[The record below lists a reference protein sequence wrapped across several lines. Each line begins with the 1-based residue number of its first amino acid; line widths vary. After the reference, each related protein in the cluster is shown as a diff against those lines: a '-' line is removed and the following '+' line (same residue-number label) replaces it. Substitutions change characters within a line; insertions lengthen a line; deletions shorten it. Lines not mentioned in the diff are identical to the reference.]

1 MSEVCGARPG
11 EGRFA
16 ASLRWEPSA
25 NIGWSQVLRILLLL
39 CAIILGAVTIAIGT
53 TYFAL
58 RPQELRVAVPATDPI
73 DLRMIGT
80 AGYLLRSQ
88 RAPIRLVL
96 VQVDKTK
103 DATDALEAGKADLAI
118 LRSDAALLGQT
129 HTVMIMR
136 REAAVILAPTS
147 GKVRTVADLQNA
159 TIGVTRDRPI
169 DGSPL
174 APVLEY
180 YGVTRDNA
188 RHVVLQSDEI
198 ASAFLEK
205 KVDAMIAV
213 GPVTAKQMHEA
224 IADAARGM
232 DSAIQFVEIEEA
244 EAIAKRIPALEQIE
258 VEQGA
263 FGGRPPRPAK
273 TLNTV
278 GFSIRMVTST
288 STDTDTIAELTR
300 QLFLIRQHLSSV
312 VPGAGLMET
321 PDVEE
326 ATPFLVHPG
335 VRAYLNGEHRTW
347 FDKYNDYIYLGLF
360 FAGGLGSVAAGVFG
374 WMRGGGSRGPN
385 VPRQRIEAVL
395 DAIGDAK
402 TCEQLDAAERETDAI
417 FRTVFGLG
425 AEGRLSADAIATLN
439 LAMSELRGRIAAQR
453 SALKAADSR
462 PGIHPLTRASIS

>member
-1 MSEVCGARPG
+1 M
-11 EGRFA
+11 
-16 ASLRWEPSA
+16 LRM
-25 NIGWSQVLRILLLL
+25 LLVL
-39 CAIILGAVTIAIGT
+39 CAIILGAATVAIGT

-73 DLRMIGT
+73 DLRVVGT

-96 VQVDKTK
+96 VQVANTK
-103 DATDALEAGKADLAI
+103 DATDALEAGKVDLAVV
-118 LRSDAALLGQT
+118 RSDAAMLGQT

-136 REAAVILAPTS
+136 REAAVILAPTN

-169 DGSPL
+169 DGSLLVPM
-174 APVLEY
+174 LEY
-180 YGVTRDNA
+180 YGVTRDNT
-188 RHVVLQSDEI
+188 RHVALQNDEI

-213 GPVTAKQMHEA
+213 GPVTAKQMQDA

-232 DSAIQFVEIEEA
+232 DGAIQFVEIEEA

-278 GFSIRMVTST
+278 GFSIRMVTGT

-300 QLFLIRQHLSSV
+300 QLFLIRQNLGGAVGRRVDGNPRHRGSIAF
-312 VPGAGLMET
+312 PGASG
-321 PDVEE
+321 
-326 ATPFLVHPG
+326 
-335 VRAYLNGEHRTW
+335 RARL
-347 FDKYNDYIYLGLF
+347 
-360 FAGGLGSVAAGVFG
+360 
-374 WMRGGGSRGPN
+374 P
-385 VPRQRIEAVL
+385 QR
-395 DAIGDAK
+395 
-402 TCEQLDAAERETDAI
+402 
-417 FRTVFGLG
+417 
-425 AEGRLSADAIATLN
+425 
-439 LAMSELRGRIAAQR
+439 
-453 SALKAADSR
+453 
-462 PGIHPLTRASIS
+462 RASHLVREV

>member
-1 MSEVCGARPG
+1 M
-11 EGRFA
+11 
-16 ASLRWEPSA
+16 
-25 NIGWSQVLRILLLL
+25 LRILLIL
-39 CAIILGAVTIAIGT
+39 CAFILGAVTIAIGT

-73 DLRMIGT
+73 DLRVIGT

-103 DATDALEAGKADLAI
+103 DATDALEAGKVDLAI

-180 YGVTRDNA
+180 YGVTRDNT
-188 RHVVLQSDEI
+188 RHVALQSDEV

-232 DSAIQFVEIEEA
+232 DGAIQFVEIEEA

-360 FAGGLGSVAAGVFG
+360 FAGGLGSVAAGLFG

>member
-1 MSEVCGARPG
+1 M
-11 EGRFA
+11 
-16 ASLRWEPSA
+16 
-25 NIGWSQVLRILLLL
+25 LRILLLL

-103 DATDALEAGKADLAI
+103 DATDALEAGKVDLAI

-180 YGVTRDNA
+180 YGVTRDNT
-188 RHVVLQSDEI
+188 RHVALQSDEV

>member
-1 MSEVCGARPG
+1 M
-11 EGRFA
+11 
-16 ASLRWEPSA
+16 LRM
-25 NIGWSQVLRILLLL
+25 LLVL
-39 CAIILGAVTIAIGT
+39 CAIILGAATVAIGT

-73 DLRMIGT
+73 DLRVVGT

-96 VQVDKTK
+96 VQVANTK
-103 DATDALEAGKADLAI
+103 DATDALEAGKVDLAVV
-118 LRSDAALLGQT
+118 RSDAAMLGQT

-136 REAAVILAPTS
+136 REAAVILAPTN

-169 DGSPL
+169 DGSLLVPM
-174 APVLEY
+174 LEY
-180 YGVTRDNA
+180 YGVTRDNTRYVA
-188 RHVVLQSDEI
+188 LQNDEI

-213 GPVTAKQMHEA
+213 GPVTAKQMQDA

-232 DSAIQFVEIEEA
+232 DGAIQFVEIEEA

-278 GFSIRMVTST
+278 GFSIRMVTGT
-288 STDTDTIAELTR
+288 SIDTDTIAELTR
-300 QLFLIRQHLSSV
+300 QLFLIRQNLGGA

-321 PDVEE
+321 PDIEE
-326 ATPFLVHPG
+326 ASPFLVHPG

-347 FDKYNDYIYLGLF
+347 FEKYNDYIYLGLF
-360 FAGGLGSVAAGVFG
+360 FAGGLGSIAAGLFG
-374 WMRGGGSRGPN
+374 WMRGRGSRGPN
-385 VPRQRIEAVL
+385 VPWQRIEAVL
-395 DAIGDAK
+395 DAIRDAE
-402 TCEQLDAAERETDAI
+402 TCEQLDAAEHETDAI
-417 FRTVFGLG
+417 FRAVFGLG
-425 AEGRLSADAIATLN
+425 AQGKLSAEVIASFN
-439 LAMSELRGRIAAQR
+439 LAMSELRGRIVTQR
-453 SALKAADSR
+453 SALKV
-462 PGIHPLTRASIS
+462 G

>member
-1 MSEVCGARPG
+1 M
-11 EGRFA
+11 
-16 ASLRWEPSA
+16 
-25 NIGWSQVLRILLLL
+25 LRILLIL

-73 DLRMIGT
+73 DLRVIGT

-103 DATDALEAGKADLAI
+103 DATDALEAGKVDLAI
-118 LRSDAALLGQT
+118 VRSDAALLGQT

-180 YGVTRDNA
+180 YGVTRDNT
-188 RHVVLQSDEI
+188 RHVALQSDEV

-232 DSAIQFVEIEEA
+232 DGAIQFVEIEEA

-300 QLFLIRQHLSSV
+300 QLFLIRQHLSSA

-321 PDVEE
+321 PDIEE

>member
-1 MSEVCGARPG
+1 M
-11 EGRFA
+11 
-16 ASLRWEPSA
+16 
-25 NIGWSQVLRILLLL
+25 LRILLIL
-39 CAIILGAVTIAIGT
+39 CAFILGAVTIAIGT

-73 DLRMIGT
+73 DLRVIGT

-103 DATDALEAGKADLAI
+103 DATDALEAGKVDLAI
-118 LRSDAALLGQT
+118 VRSDAALLGQT

-180 YGVTRDNA
+180 YGVTRDNT
-188 RHVVLQSDEI
+188 RHIALQSDEI

-288 STDTDTIAELTR
+288 STDADTIAELTR

-321 PDVEE
+321 PDIEE
-326 ATPFLVHPG
+326 ASPFLVHPG
-335 VRAYLNGEHRTW
+335 VRAYLNGENRTW

>member
-1 MSEVCGARPG
+1 M
-11 EGRFA
+11 
-16 ASLRWEPSA
+16 
-25 NIGWSQVLRILLLL
+25 LRILLIL
-39 CAIILGAVTIAIGT
+39 CAFILGAVTIAIGT

-73 DLRMIGT
+73 DLRVIGT

-103 DATDALEAGKADLAI
+103 DATDALEAGKVDLAI
-118 LRSDAALLGQT
+118 VRSDAALLGQT

-180 YGVTRDNA
+180 YGVTRDNT
-188 RHVVLQSDEI
+188 RHVALQSDEI

-321 PDVEE
+321 PDIEE

>member
-1 MSEVCGARPG
+1 
-11 EGRFA
+11 
-16 ASLRWEPSA
+16 
-25 NIGWSQVLRILLLL
+25 
-39 CAIILGAVTIAIGT
+39 
-53 TYFAL
+53 
-58 RPQELRVAVPATDPI
+58 
-73 DLRMIGT
+73 
-80 AGYLLRSQ
+80 
-88 RAPIRLVL
+88 
-96 VQVDKTK
+96 
-103 DATDALEAGKADLAI
+103 
-118 LRSDAALLGQT
+118 
-129 HTVMIMR
+129 
-136 REAAVILAPTS
+136 
-147 GKVRTVADLQNA
+147 
-159 TIGVTRDRPI
+159 
-169 DGSPL
+169 
-174 APVLEY
+174 
-180 YGVTRDNA
+180 
-188 RHVVLQSDEI
+188 
-198 ASAFLEK
+198 
-205 KVDAMIAV
+205 
-213 GPVTAKQMHEA
+213 MHEA

-232 DSAIQFVEIEEA
+232 DGAIQFVEIEEA

-300 QLFLIRQHLSSV
+300 QLFLIRQNLSSA

-321 PDVEE
+321 PDIEE

-347 FDKYNDYIYLGLF
+347 FEKYNDYIYLGLF
-360 FAGGLGSVAAGVFG
+360 FAGGLGSIAAGLFG

-425 AEGRLSADAIATLN
+425 AEGRLSADVIATLN

>member
-1 MSEVCGARPG
+1 M
-11 EGRFA
+11 
-16 ASLRWEPSA
+16 
-25 NIGWSQVLRILLLL
+25 
-39 CAIILGAVTIAIGT
+39 
-53 TYFAL
+53 
-58 RPQELRVAVPATDPI
+58 
-73 DLRMIGT
+73 
-80 AGYLLRSQ
+80 
-88 RAPIRLVL
+88 
-96 VQVDKTK
+96 
-103 DATDALEAGKADLAI
+103 DLAVV
-118 LRSDAALLGQT
+118 RSDAAMLGQT

-136 REAAVILAPTS
+136 REAAVILAPTN

-169 DGSPL
+169 DGSLLVPM
-174 APVLEY
+174 LEY
-180 YGVTRDNA
+180 YGVTRDNTRYVA
-188 RHVVLQSDEI
+188 LQNDEI

-232 DSAIQFVEIEEA
+232 DGAIQFVEIEEA

-300 QLFLIRQHLSSV
+300 QLFLIRQNLSSA
-312 VPGAGLMET
+312 VPGAGVMET
-321 PDVEE
+321 PDIEE

-335 VRAYLNGEHRTW
+335 VRAYLNGGHRTW
-347 FDKYNDYIYLGLF
+347 FEKYNDYIYLGLF
-360 FAGGLGSVAAGVFG
+360 FAGGLGSIAAGLFG
-374 WMRGGGSRGPN
+374 WMRGGSSSGPN
-385 VPRQRIEAVL
+385 VPRPRIEAVL
-395 DAIGDAK
+395 DAIRDAE

-417 FRTVFGLG
+417 FRAVFGLG
-425 AEGRLSADAIATLN
+425 AEGKLSAEAIANFN

-453 SALKAADSR
+453 AALKV
-462 PGIHPLTRASIS
+462 G

>member
-1 MSEVCGARPG
+1 M
-11 EGRFA
+11 
-16 ASLRWEPSA
+16 
-25 NIGWSQVLRILLLL
+25 LRILLIL
-39 CAIILGAVTIAIGT
+39 CAFILGAVTIAIGT

-73 DLRMIGT
+73 DLRVIGT

-103 DATDALEAGKADLAI
+103 DATDALEAGKVDLAI
-118 LRSDAALLGQT
+118 VRSDAALLGQT

-180 YGVTRDNA
+180 YGVTRDNT
-188 RHVVLQSDEI
+188 RHVALQSDEI

-232 DSAIQFVEIEEA
+232 DGAIQFVEIEEA

-288 STDTDTIAELTR
+288 STDADTIAELTR

-321 PDVEE
+321 PDIEE

>member
-1 MSEVCGARPG
+1 M
-11 EGRFA
+11 
-16 ASLRWEPSA
+16 
-25 NIGWSQVLRILLLL
+25 LRILLIL
-39 CAIILGAVTIAIGT
+39 CAFILGAVTIAIGT

-58 RPQELRVAVPATDPI
+58 RPQELRVAVSATDPI
-73 DLRMIGT
+73 DLRVIGT

-103 DATDALEAGKADLAI
+103 DATDALEAGKVDLAI
-118 LRSDAALLGQT
+118 VRSDAALLGQT

-180 YGVTRDNA
+180 YGVTRDNT
-188 RHVVLQSDEI
+188 RHVALQSDEV

-232 DSAIQFVEIEEA
+232 DGAIQFVEIEEA

-288 STDTDTIAELTR
+288 STDADTIAELTR

-321 PDVEE
+321 PDIEE